1 MMDWLPHLDLTVLPH
16 FLLQAPTSEAK
27 VAPSSQAE
35 MLEMMT
41 RQLKFL
47 EADHARLAADFAER
61 MKQLTAQSNS
71 VSDDFKTYLNYVF
84 GLIAFA
90 TGLAG
95 WFGLQSLE
103 QAKKT
108 IQTSIDQRLSLVL
121 ADTIDREMQVLTD
134 TIDRRMQI
142 VRRSLDRESVVS
154 TVLVDYLLLD
164 NLTAPAEYNL
174 LGFRGFQNLKFCSQI
189 EDLRKRHVDIVI
201 LDLENWQ
208 PNGVPLGSFN
218 PQDQVQQDQG
228 AKPVQDVLAVL
239 TQRVI
244 VIVYVR
250 GTLKI
255 LNDLQPPGRVI
266 PANSPVTLLGNA
278 AEAAYVTSAK

>member
-90 TGLAG
+90 TGLAS

-208 PNGVPLGSFN
+208 PNGVPLVVS
-218 PQDQVQQDQG
+218 QG
-228 AKPVQDVLAVL
+228 L
-239 TQRVI
+239 I
-244 VIVYVR
+244 E
-250 GTLKI
+250 G
-255 LNDLQPPGRVI
+255 
-266 PANSPVTLLGNA
+266 
-278 AEAAYVTSAK
+278 